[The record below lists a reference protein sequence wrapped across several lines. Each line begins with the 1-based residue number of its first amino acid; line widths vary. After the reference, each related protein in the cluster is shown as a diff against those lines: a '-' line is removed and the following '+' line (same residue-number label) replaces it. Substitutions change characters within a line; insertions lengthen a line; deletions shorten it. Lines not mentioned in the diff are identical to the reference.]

1 MRGTSETHGCR
12 YKIAWYPIILLW
24 YHIILIK
31 VIKIH
36 VEGIWC
42 RRTCDISLNNDKDD
56 DD

>member
-1 MRGTSETHGCR
+1 VCVTSRGCALVGGTSETHGCR

-36 VEGIWC
+36 VEGIW
-42 RRTCDISLNNDKDD
+42 
-56 DD
+56 